1 MKEKEL
7 KEVNNICQFYD
18 AIELKDKL
26 GKNGITLDFAL
37 SRLKELMSSEVNDIS
52 LRATIKALELLTKK
66 DKGKMEVENINL
78 YYLQKMKEED
88 NE

>member
-7 KEVNNICQFYD
+7 KEVNNIYGLYD
-18 AIELKDKL
+18 TIELKDKL
-26 GKNGITLDFAL
+26 NKNGITLDFAL